1 MISVRIITPQGVYLN
16 CDVKAIN
23 CVSVEGALTIY
34 PNHVPLVLILK
45 TSKFTLIQ
53 DDRQEFAIS
62 GGTLS
67 FSDNVA
73 TILTDS
79 IESKDEIDV
88 ERAQRAKEK
97 ALENL
102 KKAKESLELK
112 KAELALSK
120 AINRLNV
127 KEIK

>member
-1 MISVRIITPQGVYLN
+1 MISIRIITPRGIYLSTQ
-16 CDVKAIN
+16 VSGIN

-45 TSKFTLIQ
+45 TSKLVLIK
-53 DDRQEFAIS
+53 DEREEFAIS

-88 ERAQRAKEK
+88 ERAQRAKEI

-102 KKAKESLELK
+102 QKAKESFELK
-112 KAELALSK
+112 QAELALAK

-127 KEIK
+127 KNVK